1 MVDPLAPSEWGTA
14 GCRPWEGAR
23 CDTTHTVMSG
33 YPDMTLSHCRLC
45 SGADGIVISGDLHED
60 LEQAVRQLERWE
72 QAGITH
78 ARPAAG

>member
-1 MVDPLAPSEWGTA
+1 
-14 GCRPWEGAR
+14 
-23 CDTTHTVMSG
+23 MSG

-60 LEQAVRQLERWE
+60 LEQAVRQFERWE